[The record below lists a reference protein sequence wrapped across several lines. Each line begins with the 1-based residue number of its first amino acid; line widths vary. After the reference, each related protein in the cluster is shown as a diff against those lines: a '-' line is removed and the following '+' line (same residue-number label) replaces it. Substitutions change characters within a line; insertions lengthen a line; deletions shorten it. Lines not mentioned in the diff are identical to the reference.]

1 MANIAAIN
9 STEEKTFR
17 TSDQNTCSSCSICW
31 CKSSNND
38 SGNQLFTHWKGL

>member
-17 TSDQNTCSSCSICW
+17 TSD
-31 CKSSNND
+31 
-38 SGNQLFTHWKGL
+38 